1 MKQAAIIIPTT
12 GNPKVGKAIES
23 ALNQTYKNIKIFIV
37 VDGNEYALPTIDVIS
52 ENNLWEDDSIH
63 PDDKKLIFQVLEE
76 NTGANGQNG
85 HRIYSAMSFL
95 SNADYLFYLDQDCWF
110 DENHV
115 ESCINL
121 MEKNDLDWCYSL
133 RKIINT
139 EGKVECNDDCESL
152 GIYKPVFDYNLVDTN
167 CYCIKRDVAMLAS
180 PYFVGGWGHDRRY
193 LAVLMNNFKKY
204 DCTGKYT
211 TNYRLGG
218 DNNLTPAFW
227 KEWNSTVE
235 KLYKGN
241 EYPWRKNSE
250 M

>member
-12 GNPKVGKAIES
+12 GNSKVEFAIES
-23 ALNQTYKNIKIFIV
+23 AIKQTYQNTKVYVV
-37 VDGNEYALPTIDVIS
+37 VDGAQYSTFIDNLDIDSNKVEIYYLP
-52 ENNLWEDDSIH
+52 
-63 PDDKKLIFQVLEE
+63 E

-95 SNADYLFYLDQDCWF
+95 VNADYILYLDQDCWF

-121 MEKNDLDWCYSL
+121 IEKNDLDWVHSL
-133 RKIINT
+133 RKIHSPTAGYI
-139 EGKVECNDDCESL
+139 CNDDCESL
-152 GIYKPVFDYNLVDTN
+152 GMSTPVFNYALVDTN
-167 CYCIKRDVAMLAS
+167 CYCIKREVAMMVA

-193 LAVLMNNFKKY
+193 LQVLVNNFDKF

-218 DNNLTPAFW
+218 DNNLTGEFW
-227 KEWNSTVE
+227 QTWNLKVEEMYAGKEF
-235 KLYKGN
+235 
-241 EYPWRKNSE
+241 PWRKNSE

>member
-12 GNPKVGKAIES
+12 GNSKARFAVES
-23 ALNQTYKNIKIFIV
+23 ALNQAYENTKVYV
-37 VDGNEYALPTIDVIS
+37 VIDGDQYYS
-52 ENNLWEDDSIH
+52 ETFEDDLMQLAGINLN
-63 PDDKKLIFQVLEE
+63 KKLQTYLLPE

-95 SNADYLFYLDQDCWF
+95 TNADYILYLDQDCWF

-115 ESCINL
+115 ESCVNL
-121 MEKNDLDWCYSL
+121 IEKNNLDWCYSL
-133 RKIINT
+133 RKIFKEDATYI
-139 EGKVECNDDCESL
+139 CNDDCESL
-152 GIYKPVFDYNLVDTN
+152 GVYTHPAFNYQLIDTN
-167 CYCIKRDVAMLAS
+167 CYCIKREIAMMVA

-193 LAVLMNNFKKY
+193 FQVLANNFKNF

-218 DNNLTPAFW
+218 DNNLTGEFW
-227 KEWNSTVE
+227 QTWNMNMQE
-235 KLYKGN
+235 LYIDKQL
-241 EYPWRKNSE
+241 PWRKNSE